1 MDVTEAMR
9 AVRTVDCTSALRGG
23 QLTRSPKLWRL
34 SQVFASTALRVGGGG
49 VVWELE
55 VDGSAGEHDGGE
67 GGLGAVEA
75 VGPVDDESYLVVQSL
90 MGSVGEAAV
99 DGGGD
104 PVSMFPYCAGCF
116 DEFGDSAALGFG
128 TPAVQE
134 SVRGG
139 GVQVA
144 GEHRAQRFLELV
156 GPPECSTGSFDL
168 TEGASLVGVEVAGVF
183 QQDPAGPFVGLRD
196 GLVRQVPGGLG

>member
-1 MDVTEAMR
+1 MGD
-9 AVRTVDCTSALRGG
+9 
-23 QLTRSPKLWRL
+23 
-34 SQVFASTALRVGGGG
+34 GG

-75 VGPVDDESYLVVQSL
+75 VGAADDESYLVVQSFV
-90 MGSVGEAAV
+90 GSVGEAAV

-104 PVSMFPYCAGCF
+104 PVSMFPYCAGGF

-128 TPAVQE
+128 APAVQE
-134 SVRGG
+134 GVRGG

-144 GEHRAQRFLELV
+144 GEHRAQGFFELV
-156 GPPECSTGSFDL
+156 GSPECSTGFLDL
-168 TEGASLVGVEVAGVF
+168 TEGAGLVGGEVAGVF
-183 QQDPAGPFVGLRD
+183 QQDPVGPFVGRRD
-196 GLVRQVPGGLG
+196 GLVRQVPGGLPDLAADRVQGVGDQLDQVERVIPTSG